1 MQQCRCSRAMCEV
14 CEPTVSYSCWYSV
27 LHTVIMRHKP
37 AANSSVTP
45 TCYCTKPRYALH
57 YFCLLLCRLQYPKL
71 LDVPLTGEAGGSI
84 IMLDLLFE
92 LGMDRR
98 LIAKMILAQPA
109 IMEAKVK
116 RVKALVLYLERV
128 SSIY

>member
-1 MQQCRCSRAMCEV
+1 V
-14 CEPTVSYSCWYSV
+14 PYIDV
-27 LHTVIMRHKP
+27 LQTLCV
-37 AANSSVTP
+37 
-45 TCYCTKPRYALH
+45 
-57 YFCLLLCRLQYPKL
+57 LLCHLQYPKL
-71 LDVPLTGEAGGSI
+71 LDVPLTGEAGGSV

-128 SSIY
+128 SSTCIHCIQANTYMI

>member
-1 MQQCRCSRAMCEV
+1 MY
-14 CEPTVSYSCWYSV
+14 YSCV
-27 LHTVIMRHKP
+27 F
-37 AANSSVTP
+37 AA
-45 TCYCTKPRYALH
+45 
-57 YFCLLLCRLQYPKL
+57 QYPKL
-71 LDVPLTGEAGGSI
+71 LDVPLTGEAGGSV

-98 LIAKMILAQPA
+98 LIANMILAQPA

-128 SSIY
+128 SCMY